1 MWIFS
6 SYNPANN
13 NCYRDAILV
22 SMTNCGT
29 SMFAGVVVFAVI
41 GFKVDIIWDENF
53 KNLFKLCVFFIIQAT
68 ATFDQCVIDRAAMVL
83 ANKTGTL
90 LPECDLQKELAN
102 VRIFI

>member
-1 MWIFS
+1 MRYGSSS

-41 GFKVDIIWDENF
+41 GFKVQTLHDYLHYCIW
-53 KNLFKLCVFFIIQAT
+53 FKLIGFRRQPLSTNVWWT
-68 ATFDQCVIDRAAMVL
+68 VL
-83 ANKTGTL
+83 RWFWLTKR
-90 LPECDLQKELAN
+90 
-102 VRIFI
+102 VRFYPNAIYKRNWLM